1 MHLSIIFVD
10 AALELVPKSLWGH
23 PSVRATAARRG
34 KKPGEILLDKS
45 LHYHAMKRLPFSH
58 KRGRPDILHVCLLL
72 ALSSILNKEGL
83 LRVYVETLEKQWITI
98 NPETRLPRNYNRFV
112 GLMEQL
118 LIYGKVPPGASDPL
132 MKVERV
138 SSLREKFA
146 ELGISR
152 VYLLSEKGKLIKARR
167 LAEEIVHEKSPAV
180 LIGCFPRGDVSEEVQ
195 NSADEIVAIAP
206 YSLDA
211 WAVTCRI
218 ISSVEDV
225 VEARG
230 ERLENPGKG

>member
-10 AALELVPKSLWGH
+10 AGLELVPKSLWSH

-45 LHYHAMKRLPFSH
+45 LHYHAMKRLPLSH

-72 ALSSILNKEGL
+72 ALSSILNKEGW
-83 LRVYVETLEKQWITI
+83 LRVYVETLEKRWITI

-118 LIYGKVPPGASDPL
+118 LVYGKVPPSANNPL
-132 MKVERV
+132 IRVEHF
-138 SSLREKFA
+138 SSLRKKFA
-146 ELGISR
+146 EIGLSK
-152 VYLLSEKGKLIKARR
+152 VYLLSEKGKPMKVRQ
-167 LAEEIVHEKSPAV
+167 LAEEIIHEKSPGV
-180 LIGCFPRGDVSEEVQ
+180 LIGCFPRGDVSEEVK
-195 NSADEIVAIAP
+195 NSADETVSIAP
-206 YSLDA
+206 YPLDA
-211 WAVTCRI
+211 WTVTCRI

-230 ERLENPGKG
+230 ERLENPGEG